1 MSTMIQIRNV
11 PGEIHR
17 KVKAR
22 AALEGISMSEFALR
36 ELRKAI
42 ARPSRE
48 DLLRRIGE
56 EPAAELDPQP
66 AEVIRAERDAR

>member
-1 MSTMIQIRNV
+1 MIQIRNV
-11 PGEIHR
+11 PGEVHR

-22 AALEGISMSEFALR
+22 AALEGLSMSEFALR
-36 ELRKAI
+36 ELQKAI

-48 DLLRRIGE
+48 DLLRRIGA
-56 EPAAELDPQP
+56 EPRVDLDPQP

>member
-1 MSTMIQIRNV
+1 MIQIRNV

-22 AALEGISMSEFALR
+22 AALEGLSMSEFALR

-42 ARPSRE
+42 ARPSRD
-48 DLLRRIGE
+48 DLLRRIE
-56 EPAAELDPQP
+56 AEPRAELDPQP

>member
-1 MSTMIQIRNV
+1 MIQIRNV

-56 EPAAELDPQP
+56 EPAVELDPQP

>member
-1 MSTMIQIRNV
+1 MIQIRNV
-11 PGEIHR
+11 PDEIHR
-17 KVKAR
+17 QVKAR
-22 AALEGISMSEFALR
+22 AALEGLSMSEFALR

-48 DLLRRIGE
+48 DLLRRIGQ
-56 EPAAELDPQP
+56 EPSAELDPQP